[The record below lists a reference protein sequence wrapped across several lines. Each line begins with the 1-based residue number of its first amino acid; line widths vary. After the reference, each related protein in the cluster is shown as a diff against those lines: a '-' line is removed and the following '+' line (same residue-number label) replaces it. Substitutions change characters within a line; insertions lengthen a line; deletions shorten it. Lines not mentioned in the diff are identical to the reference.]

1 VLAACGGNIELMP
14 GLGLGGRSSGLVTV
28 REAHDEDVGAC
39 AVLAAAERADDPA
52 LARARFQADL
62 AMPRRRLFV
71 ATVEGCFAGF
81 GRTTHF
87 IPPPGAPS
95 NVAPEGYYVV
105 GLLVDPVG
113 AEGAWA
119 SPSRGHGWRGRS
131 SALRKSGFLPTPAT
145 ARRSTYTPGSGSS
158 GVTRDFAFPGVS
170 FDGGVGVLC
179 RAARQQPSS
188 RPL

>member
-1 VLAACGGNIELMP
+1 M
-14 GLGLGGRSSGLVTV
+14 
-28 REAHDEDVGAC
+28 REAYDEDVGAC
-39 AVLAAAERADDPA
+39 AALVAAERADNPE
-52 LARARFQADL
+52 LARARLQADL
-62 AMPRRRLFV
+62 GILRRRLFV

-87 IPPPGAPS
+87 TPPPGAPA

-105 GLLVDPVG
+105 GLLVDPGWRRRGVG
-113 AEGAWA
+113 LALTRARMAWA
-119 SPSRGHGWRGRS
+119 FQRAGEVWFFANSRNRASLDLHAR
-131 SALRKSGFLPTPAT
+131 LGFVE
-145 ARRSTYTPGSGSS
+145 
-158 GVTRDFAFPGVS
+158 VTRDFAFPGVS